1 MIWSVT
7 YRDKD
12 GQRHVLEIEA
22 ADRDA
27 LFSELARRNVSP
39 ISVMEGKAARKDR
52 VRIASVASSR
62 ESRSHRIPL
71 VTIISI
77 ILIAGVIGALC
88 WIFLS
93 HGESA
98 GPIDSDTNSV
108 ETNKVPKT
116 AVATTLKDAV
126 TTDIEENTS
135 KIGIRLHKGVEVISS
150 SATTNS
156 VDGAVVE
163 RLKLADGRTV
173 KVVTLPKPLFENPSD
188 QLIAMALSSQ
198 PGLSVAPMPIDCNV
212 EQEFLN
218 SLLTPI
224 KINEDD
230 TDNVKELKA
239 NVLEA
244 RAYIADEVKAG
255 TSVREV
261 LEDYQR
267 QMNNIADHHLMAV
280 QEVQKIKTEYGI
292 EEARKFAIRV
302 NESLRARGIPE
313 ISVPKVDE
321 EQHSNSK

>member
-1 MIWSVT
+1 MMIWSVT
-7 YRDKD
+7 YRGEGGLRDT
-12 GQRHVLEIEA
+12 LEIEA
-22 ADRDA
+22 SDRGA
-27 LFSELARRNVSP
+27 LFDELRRRGISA
-39 ISVMEGKAARKDR
+39 ISVAEVDPSQKTRRSTAKRPVGEARHSRKALRG
-52 VRIASVASSR
+52 V
-62 ESRSHRIPL
+62 
-71 VTIISI
+71 
-77 ILIAGVIGALC
+77 IAGFAVVAASIAVWHFISSSAEKPADAEPVDNNLPAKTPIRQQAGAT
-88 WIFLS
+88 
-93 HGESA
+93 GATPVADEVA
-98 GPIDSDTNSV
+98 GSEKPNV
-108 ETNKVPKT
+108 
-116 AVATTLKDAV
+116 
-126 TTDIEENTS
+126 
-135 KIGIRLHKGVEVISS
+135 RLYKGVAVVSS
-150 SATTNS
+150 SATTNG
-156 VDGAVVE
+156 VDGAIIE
-163 RLKLADGRTV
+163 RLRLADGRTV
-173 KVVTLPKPLFENPSD
+173 KVVSLPKPLFENPSD

-198 PGLSVAPMPIDCNV
+198 TGQSVAPMPIDCNV

-255 TSVREV
+255 KSVREV